1 MTREELRRAFRQA
14 QQEEFSAIPEQPM
27 LFPSSGL
34 EKRIARKL
42 GLAPRRISRRMRAVV
57 LLLVAVLLVI
67 GSCTVYQAVTNG
79 AYIKFTGIYTDY
91 QTDLP
96 EYHYRVRGYYEE
108 ASPVPHYQFPEP
120 EGFIHLYD
128 GSLEPE
134 LSLEHFDQWYNPD
147 TGDILNFTQQGSYL
161 SLLLET
167 PFELKS
173 IEQNGVTIFYGSS
186 GEKGYAFWL
195 NGGSTFTIEYW
206 GNVSED
212 QLLEWVGGMKYTP
225 YSRELDLNTV
235 SSDYYCYLDDYY
247 DPNQNYMVSIGKRFY
262 YHLWDEIYDLMEEEE
277 TGRYEN
283 IDYNFSDP
291 PEGFTLIKTENNTD
305 VGPTGSLKDGS
316 SRFATNGATYTYENA
331 QGVQLVLDQCI
342 LDPIPECGS
351 CWPGVSSIHPM
362 EEVQVLG
369 MSGLYVKEEE
379 YSRLIWRYGG
389 RLMWIYYYGD
399 ISKEDLIAMAETVD
413 YENGIPALP
422 APEEESGSAT

>member
-14 QQEEFSAIPEQPM
+14 QQEEFSVVPEQPM
-27 LFPSSGL
+27 LSPSPGL

-57 LLLVAVLLVI
+57 LLLVAVLLVM

-108 ASPVPHYQFPEP
+108 ASPVPHYQFPDP

-173 IEQNGVTIFYGSS
+173 IEQHGVTVFYGSS

-195 NGGSTFTIEYW
+195 NGGSAFTIEYW

-212 QLLEWVGGMKYTP
+212 QLLEWVDGMKYTP

-247 DPNQNYMVSIGKRFY
+247 DPNQNDMVSIGKRFY
-262 YHLWDEIYDLMEEEE
+262 YHFWDEIYDLMEEEE
-277 TGRYEN
+277 TGRQEN
-283 IDYNFSDP
+283 IDYNFASP
-291 PEGFTLIKTENNTD
+291 PEGFTLMKTENNEYI
-305 VGPTGSLKDGS
+305 GKLESGH
-316 SRFATNGATYTYENA
+316 FASNGATYTYEDA
-331 QGVQLVLDQCI
+331 EGVQLILDQGI
-342 LDPIPECGS
+342 LCPLPDQNGS
-351 CWPGVSSIHPM
+351 FWYGITSSQPM
-362 EEVQVLG
+362 ENVEVAD
-369 MSGLYVKEEE
+369 MEGLYSQEDR
-379 YSRLIWRYGG
+379 YSQLYWRYGG
-389 RLMWIYYYGD
+389 RMMWIYYYGD
-399 ISKEDLIAMAETVD
+399 ISKEDLIALAETVD

>member
-14 QQEEFSAIPEQPM
+14 QQEEFFMVPEQPM
-27 LFPSSGL
+27 LSPSPGL

-42 GLAPRRISRRMRAVV
+42 RLAPRRISRRMRAVV
-57 LLLVAVLLVI
+57 LLLVAVLLVM

-108 ASPVPHYQFPEP
+108 ASPVPHYQFPDP

-173 IEQNGVTIFYGSS
+173 IEQHGVTVFYGSS

-195 NGGSTFTIEYW
+195 NGGSAFTIEYW

-212 QLLEWVGGMKYTP
+212 QLLEWVDGMKYTP

-247 DPNQNYMVSIGKRFY
+247 DPNQNDMVSIGKRFY

-277 TGRYEN
+277 TGRQEN
-283 IDYNFSDP
+283 IDYNFASP
-291 PEGFTLIKTENNTD
+291 PEGFTLMKTENNEYI
-305 VGPTGSLKDGS
+305 GKLESGH
-316 SRFATNGATYTYENA
+316 FASNGATYTYEDA
-331 QGVQLVLDQCI
+331 EGVQLILDQGILCPLRTKTVVFGMESPAASLWKTWRLPTWKDCI
-342 LDPIPECGS
+342 PKRIDIVS
-351 CWPGVSSIHPM
+351 FTGVTAD
-362 EEVQVLG
+362 G
-369 MSGLYVKEEE
+369 
-379 YSRLIWRYGG
+379 
-389 RLMWIYYYGD
+389 
-399 ISKEDLIAMAETVD
+399 
-413 YENGIPALP
+413 
-422 APEEESGSAT
+422 